1 MNRIVPSECLSLEE
15 ERSLIEALLSRTPF
29 SSSGER
35 LWQIV
40 YPGYSLAR
48 FDISPGST
56 LDLSS
61 LPAIPSARLA
71 AKPARTSK
79 TPPNAPSKK
88 RASSASNGRWCTS
101 TFGACDAI
109 AGVAARSGSPGLIPT
124 AAIHDDSTR
133 KFRLPCAAGAP
144 SRRSAAAST

>member
-48 FDISPGST
+48 FDISYLDYRCKNPMDAGCPSGST
-56 LDLSS
+56 SS
-61 LPAIPSARLA
+61 RRFP
-71 AKPARTSK
+71 
-79 TPPNAPSKK
+79 
-88 RASSASNGRWCTS
+88 G
-101 TFGACDAI
+101 
-109 AGVAARSGSPGLIPT
+109 GLIFLE
-124 AAIHDDSTR
+124 AR
-133 KFRLPCAAGAP
+133 
-144 SRRSAAAST
+144 